1 MNKLVIEYMK
11 WIGGLCSLLLC
22 MLLGGC
28 QENEAT
34 DLSGKTGLL
43 VTLTDEDNK
52 AYSRKA
58 PSELE
63 DPLTEMFQ
71 LKILYSGTDKS
82 AYKGACKEYVLLQE
96 GLYDLTATY
105 GDNPVIALDAPY
117 YTGSLNAQEVIKGEM
132 TSASISCSVA
142 NSLLSVIYNRES
154 LNKMYESY
162 FVTVSVGSESV
173 DLDADSGKSAYFR
186 AGSSVKLVFHGRLS
200 GTGKE
205 VVYDIPDQEQ
215 FANIAVK
222 THVKVTLGLDDSEIS
237 SGVGI
242 SIEKLETET
251 VSIAETIPSEFMP
264 KPKLESDDF
273 LNNELSFAETEK
285 KSATIRLK
293 LSSALQELKLKF
305 NSADTKFAGLEQG
318 KEYLLSSAEDKSAIE
333 NALGISLPEVG
344 ATEAVLD
351 FTSLLPQLMTDKG
364 ATVTSTIEVDV
375 KANNRWASEDATVN
389 RVYTLKCNK
398 PEFSIVTN
406 PGNFWCKE
414 FSVDSCDIKTGD
426 IETIS
431 QKIQYQYRKKGDEQ
445 WIDCDRLV
453 QFDDYPV
460 DKQYQIRAVY
470 REGIETE
477 PVDVM
482 LETPQQL
489 PNSDMEE
496 WYIEEKK
503 KSGTWP
509 FKDKTYYTF
518 HPYAEGNASS
528 SWWATNNDKAQ
539 GGTYA
544 LGIWYEGCF
553 ASCVSY
559 TEDAHGGTKAAL
571 MYLSGCGDGYANT
584 AGTYVGGAMVIITR
598 NGNGYVNGS
607 MGIITSIDTVDET
620 IYVHLDNDT
629 EVEITKEKWEKMKY
643 KQVDDSLE
651 GISCG
656 YIIQYP
662 LRLGYA
668 ITVHKSQ
675 GMTLDN
681 IFVDISRAFEIGQI
695 YTALSRCRSIDGLYL
710 KSVPKEDMVLLSDK
724 ISDFI
729 EKVDENEGVL
739 NPEKI
744 SDIGKDMI
752 KKQQDLFNFDEYGL

>member
-1 MNKLVIEYMK
+1 MK

-43 VTLTDEDNK
+43 VTLIDEDNK

-117 YTGSLNAQEVIKGEM
+117 YVGSLNAQEVIKGEM

-285 KSATIRLK
+285 KSAIIRLK

-333 NALGISLPEVG
+333 NALSISLPEVG

-453 QFDDYPV
+453 QFDDYPA
-460 DKQYQIRAVY
+460 DKQYQVRAVY

-477 PVDVM
+477 PIDVE

-496 WYIEEKK
+496 WYYQKVHSAGWLSDNIYSIYPWTNGSDSFWDTNNDFTTRNRGTFAKIYNSFPAISFVK
-503 KSGTWP
+503 NAHSGTWA
-509 FKDKTYYTF
+509 
-518 HPYAEGNASS
+518 AELRSTGNGRGNTLPSNVLEMNRVAGELF
-528 SWWATNNDKAQ
+528 TGTVQVNT
-539 GGTYA
+539 GGTDA
-544 LGIWYEGCF
+544 TPIGDQ
-553 ASCVSY
+553 Y
-559 TEDAHGGTKAAL
+559 T
-571 MYLSGCGDGYANT
+571 
-584 AGTYVGGAMVIITR
+584 
-598 NGNGYVNGS
+598 
-607 MGIITSIDTVDET
+607 IDKNRSFNVR
-620 IYVHLDNDT
+620 
-629 EVEITKEKWEKMKY
+629 
-643 KQVDDSLE
+643 
-651 GISCG
+651 
-656 YIIQYP
+656 P
-662 LRLGYA
+662 
-668 ITVHKSQ
+668 
-675 GMTLDN
+675 
-681 IFVDISRAFEIGQI
+681 
-695 YTALSRCRSIDGLYL
+695 TALSFWYKYVPYGSDTYRALVQLIDVEGN
-710 KSVPKEDMVLLSDK
+710 V
-724 ISDFI
+724 II
-729 EKVDENEGVL
+729 ESSYES
-739 NPEKI
+739 
-744 SDIGKDMI
+744 SDIKNDWTNAVIRLNYENGKSYAKCAKIFICFSSTINTGENMSYQKGSYTIWLD
-752 KKQQDLFNFDEYGL
+752 KETNFDPVWYGSILTIDDISLIFDK

>member
-496 WYIEEKK
+496 WYYQKVHSAGWLSDNIYSIYPWTNGSDSFWDTNNDFTTRNRGTFAKIYNSFPAISFVK
-503 KSGTWP
+503 NAHSGTWA
-509 FKDKTYYTF
+509 
-518 HPYAEGNASS
+518 AELRSTGNGRGNTLPSNVLEMNRVAGELF
-528 SWWATNNDKAQ
+528 TGTVQVNT
-539 GGTYA
+539 GGTDA
-544 LGIWYEGCF
+544 TPIGDQ
-553 ASCVSY
+553 Y
-559 TEDAHGGTKAAL
+559 T
-571 MYLSGCGDGYANT
+571 
-584 AGTYVGGAMVIITR
+584 
-598 NGNGYVNGS
+598 
-607 MGIITSIDTVDET
+607 IDKNRSFNVR
-620 IYVHLDNDT
+620 
-629 EVEITKEKWEKMKY
+629 
-643 KQVDDSLE
+643 
-651 GISCG
+651 
-656 YIIQYP
+656 P
-662 LRLGYA
+662 
-668 ITVHKSQ
+668 
-675 GMTLDN
+675 
-681 IFVDISRAFEIGQI
+681 
-695 YTALSRCRSIDGLYL
+695 TALSFWYKYVPYGSDTYRALVQLIDVEGN
-710 KSVPKEDMVLLSDK
+710 V
-724 ISDFI
+724 II
-729 EKVDENEGVL
+729 ESSYES
-739 NPEKI
+739 
-744 SDIGKDMI
+744 SDIKNDWTNAVIRLNYENGKSYAKCAKIFICFSSTINTGENMSYQKGSYTIWLD
-752 KKQQDLFNFDEYGL
+752 KETNFDPVWYGSILTIDDISLIFDK

>member
-1 MNKLVIEYMK
+1 MK

-117 YTGSLNAQEVIKGEM
+117 YVGSLNAQEVIKGEM

-173 DLDADSGKSAYFR
+173 NLDADSGKSAYFR

-285 KSATIRLK
+285 KSAIIRLK

-477 PVDVM
+477 PVDVV

-496 WYIEEKK
+496 WYYQKVHSAGWLSDNIYSIYPWTNGSDSFWDTNNDFTTRNRGTFAKIYNSFPAISFVK
-503 KSGTWP
+503 NAHSGTWA
-509 FKDKTYYTF
+509 
-518 HPYAEGNASS
+518 AELRSTGNGRGNTLPSNVLEMNRVAGELF
-528 SWWATNNDKAQ
+528 TGTVQVNT
-539 GGTYA
+539 GGTDA
-544 LGIWYEGCF
+544 TPIGDQ
-553 ASCVSY
+553 Y
-559 TEDAHGGTKAAL
+559 T
-571 MYLSGCGDGYANT
+571 
-584 AGTYVGGAMVIITR
+584 
-598 NGNGYVNGS
+598 
-607 MGIITSIDTVDET
+607 IDKNRSFNVR
-620 IYVHLDNDT
+620 
-629 EVEITKEKWEKMKY
+629 
-643 KQVDDSLE
+643 
-651 GISCG
+651 
-656 YIIQYP
+656 P
-662 LRLGYA
+662 
-668 ITVHKSQ
+668 
-675 GMTLDN
+675 
-681 IFVDISRAFEIGQI
+681 
-695 YTALSRCRSIDGLYL
+695 TALSFWYKYVPYGSDTYRALVQLIDVEGN
-710 KSVPKEDMVLLSDK
+710 V
-724 ISDFI
+724 II
-729 EKVDENEGVL
+729 ESSYES
-739 NPEKI
+739 
-744 SDIGKDMI
+744 SDIKNDWTNAVIRLNYENGKSYAKCAKIFICFSSTINTGENMSYQKGSYTIWLD
-752 KKQQDLFNFDEYGL
+752 KETNFDPVWYGSILTIDDISLIFDK

>member
-1 MNKLVIEYMK
+1 MK
-11 WIGGLCSLLLC
+11 WIGGLCLLLLC

-28 QENEAT
+28 QENEET

-82 AYKGACKEYVLLQE
+82 AYKGTCKEYVLLQE

-117 YTGSLNAQEVIKGEM
+117 YVGSLNAQEVIKGEM

-251 VSIAETIPSEFMP
+251 VSISETIPVEYLP

-285 KSATIRLK
+285 KSAVIRLK

-305 NSADTKFAGLEQG
+305 NSADAKFAGLEQG
-318 KEYLLSSAEDKSAIE
+318 REYVLSNAEDKSAVE
-333 NALGISLPEVG
+333 MALGISLPAIGV
-344 ATEAVLD
+344 TEATLD
-351 FTSLLPQLMTDKG
+351 FTSLIPQLMTDKG
-364 ATVTSTIEVDV
+364 TTVTSTVEVDV
-375 KANNRWASEDATVN
+375 KANNRWASEDVAAN
-389 RVYTLKCNK
+389 RVYTLTCNK
-398 PEFSIVTN
+398 PEFYLVTN

-426 IETIS
+426 VETLS
-431 QKIQYQYRKKGDEQ
+431 KKIQYQYRKKGDEQ

-453 QFDDYPV
+453 QFDDYPA
-460 DKQYQIRAVY
+460 DKQYQVRAVY

-477 PVDVM
+477 PIDVE

-496 WYIEEKK
+496 WYYQKVHSAGWLSDNIYSIYPWTNGSDSFWDTNNDFTTRNRGTFAKIYNSFPAISFVK
-503 KSGTWP
+503 NAHSGTWA
-509 FKDKTYYTF
+509 
-518 HPYAEGNASS
+518 AELRSTGNGRGNTLPSNVLEMNRVAGELF
-528 SWWATNNDKAQ
+528 TGTVQVNT
-539 GGTYA
+539 GGTDA
-544 LGIWYEGCF
+544 TPIGDQ
-553 ASCVSY
+553 Y
-559 TEDAHGGTKAAL
+559 T
-571 MYLSGCGDGYANT
+571 
-584 AGTYVGGAMVIITR
+584 
-598 NGNGYVNGS
+598 
-607 MGIITSIDTVDET
+607 IDKNRSFNVR
-620 IYVHLDNDT
+620 
-629 EVEITKEKWEKMKY
+629 
-643 KQVDDSLE
+643 
-651 GISCG
+651 
-656 YIIQYP
+656 P
-662 LRLGYA
+662 
-668 ITVHKSQ
+668 
-675 GMTLDN
+675 
-681 IFVDISRAFEIGQI
+681 
-695 YTALSRCRSIDGLYL
+695 TALSFWYKYVPYGSDTYRALVQLIDVEGN
-710 KSVPKEDMVLLSDK
+710 V
-724 ISDFI
+724 II
-729 EKVDENEGVL
+729 ESSYES
-739 NPEKI
+739 
-744 SDIGKDMI
+744 SDIKNDWTNAVIRLNYENGKSYAKCAKIFICFSSTINTGENMSYQKGSYTIWLD
-752 KKQQDLFNFDEYGL
+752 KETNFDPVWYGSILTIDDISLIFDK

>member
-1 MNKLVIEYMK
+1 MK

-117 YTGSLNAQEVIKGEM
+117 YVGSLNAQEVIKGEM

-285 KSATIRLK
+285 KSAIIRLK

-414 FSVDSCDIKTGD
+414 FSVDSCDIRTGD
-426 IETIS
+426 VETLS
-431 QKIQYQYRKKGDEQ
+431 KKIQYQYRKKGDEQ

-453 QFDDYPV
+453 QFDDYPA
-460 DKQYQIRAVY
+460 DKQYQVRAVY

-477 PVDVM
+477 PIDVE

-496 WYIEEKK
+496 WYYQKVHSAGWLSDNIYSIYPWTNGSDSFWDTNNDFTTRNRGTFAKIYNSFPAISFVK
-503 KSGTWP
+503 NAHSGTWA
-509 FKDKTYYTF
+509 
-518 HPYAEGNASS
+518 AELRSTGNGRGNTLPSNVLEMNRVAGELF
-528 SWWATNNDKAQ
+528 TGTVQVNT
-539 GGTYA
+539 GGTDA
-544 LGIWYEGCF
+544 TPIGDQ
-553 ASCVSY
+553 Y
-559 TEDAHGGTKAAL
+559 T
-571 MYLSGCGDGYANT
+571 
-584 AGTYVGGAMVIITR
+584 
-598 NGNGYVNGS
+598 
-607 MGIITSIDTVDET
+607 IDKNRSFNVR
-620 IYVHLDNDT
+620 
-629 EVEITKEKWEKMKY
+629 
-643 KQVDDSLE
+643 
-651 GISCG
+651 
-656 YIIQYP
+656 P
-662 LRLGYA
+662 
-668 ITVHKSQ
+668 
-675 GMTLDN
+675 
-681 IFVDISRAFEIGQI
+681 
-695 YTALSRCRSIDGLYL
+695 TALSFWYKYVPYGSDTYRALVQLIDVEGN
-710 KSVPKEDMVLLSDK
+710 V
-724 ISDFI
+724 II
-729 EKVDENEGVL
+729 ESSYES
-739 NPEKI
+739 
-744 SDIGKDMI
+744 SDIKNDWTNAVIRLNYENGKSYAKCAKIFICFSSTINTGENMSYQKGSYTIWLD
-752 KKQQDLFNFDEYGL
+752 KETNFDPVWYGSILTIDDISLIFDK

>member
-1 MNKLVIEYMK
+1 MK
-11 WIGGLCSLLLC
+11 WIGCLCSLVLC
-22 MLLGGC
+22 MVLSGC
-28 QENEAT
+28 QSDEETA
-34 DLSGKTGLL
+34 LSGKTGLL
-43 VTLTDEDNK
+43 VTLTDEENK
-52 AYSRKA
+52 AYSRTA
-58 PSELE
+58 PSDLE

-71 LKILYSGTDKS
+71 LKVVYSGTDKS
-82 AYKGACKEYVLLQE
+82 AYKGSCKESVLLLE

-117 YTGSLNAQEVIKGEM
+117 YTGNLLEQEVIKGQM
-132 TSASISCSVA
+132 THVSVPCSVA
-142 NSLLSVIYNRES
+142 NSLLSVIYNKES

-162 FVTVSVGSESV
+162 YVTVSVGSESV

-205 VVYDIPDQEQ
+205 VIYDIPEQEQ
-215 FANIAVK
+215 FSNIPVK
-222 THVKVTLGLDDSEIS
+222 THVKVTLGLDESNIT

-251 VSIAETIPSEFMP
+251 VSISETVPVEYLP

-273 LNNELSFAETEK
+273 VNNELSFAETEK
-285 KSATIRLK
+285 KSAVIRLK

-305 NSADTKFAGLEQG
+305 NSADAKFAGLEQG
-318 KEYLLSSAEDKSAIE
+318 KEYLLSNAEDKSAIE
-333 NALGISLPEVG
+333 TVLGITLPEIG
-344 ATEAVLD
+344 DTEGSLD
-351 FTSLLPQLMTDKG
+351 FTSLIPEMLTDKG
-364 ATVTSTIEVDV
+364 NTVSSVIEVDV
-375 KANNRWASEDATVN
+375 KANNRWASEDETDASAHT
-389 RVYTLKCNK
+389 YTFICNK
-398 PEFSIVTN
+398 PDFDVVVS
-406 PGNFWCKE
+406 PGNLWCKE
-414 FSVDSCDIKTGD
+414 FSIDSCEVRAGD
-426 IETIS
+426 FETIS
-431 QKIQYQYRKKGDEQ
+431 QKVQYQYRQKGDEE
-445 WIDCDRLV
+445 WIDCSRLV

-460 DKQYQIRAVY
+460 NKQYQVRAVY

-477 PVDVM
+477 PLDIE

-489 PNSDMEE
+489 PNSDMED

-584 AGTYVGGAMVIITR
+584 AGTYVGGAMV
-598 NGNGYVNGS
+598 GS
-607 MGIITSIDTVDET
+607 LFIGTYDSGIIQGHDFGSRPTSMSFWYKYKPYNSDAFKVVVSLKNGDREIATGTYEPAASSEEDGEYGHATVDFNYTEPFEKATSICVQFLASNKTSLSQSDFDLGTT
-620 IYVHLDNDT
+620 IT
-629 EVEITKEKWEKMKY
+629 
-643 KQVDDSLE
+643 
-651 GISCG
+651 
-656 YIIQYP
+656 YP
-662 LRLGYA
+662 VIGDW
-668 ITVHKSQ
+668 TVHMGSILKI
-675 GMTLDN
+675 D
-681 IFVDISRAFEIGQI
+681 DISLAF
-695 YTALSRCRSIDGLYL
+695 
-710 KSVPKEDMVLLSDK
+710 DK
-724 ISDFI
+724 
-729 EKVDENEGVL
+729 
-739 NPEKI
+739 
-744 SDIGKDMI
+744 
-752 KKQQDLFNFDEYGL
+752 

>member
-1 MNKLVIEYMK
+1 MK

-117 YTGSLNAQEVIKGEM
+117 YVGSLNAQEVIKGEM

-285 KSATIRLK
+285 KSAIIRLK

-460 DKQYQIRAVY
+460 DKQYQVRAVY

-477 PVDVM
+477 PIDVE

-496 WYIEEKK
+496 WYYQKVHSAGWLSDNIYSIYPWTNGSDSFWDTNNDFTTRNRGTFAKIYNSFPAISFVK
-503 KSGTWP
+503 NAHSGTWA
-509 FKDKTYYTF
+509 
-518 HPYAEGNASS
+518 AELRSTGNGRGNTLPSNVLEMNRVAGELF
-528 SWWATNNDKAQ
+528 TGTVQVNT
-539 GGTYA
+539 GGTDA
-544 LGIWYEGCF
+544 TPIGDQ
-553 ASCVSY
+553 Y
-559 TEDAHGGTKAAL
+559 T
-571 MYLSGCGDGYANT
+571 
-584 AGTYVGGAMVIITR
+584 
-598 NGNGYVNGS
+598 
-607 MGIITSIDTVDET
+607 IDKNRSFNVR
-620 IYVHLDNDT
+620 
-629 EVEITKEKWEKMKY
+629 
-643 KQVDDSLE
+643 
-651 GISCG
+651 
-656 YIIQYP
+656 P
-662 LRLGYA
+662 
-668 ITVHKSQ
+668 
-675 GMTLDN
+675 
-681 IFVDISRAFEIGQI
+681 
-695 YTALSRCRSIDGLYL
+695 TALSFWYKYVPYGSDTYRALVQLIDVEGN
-710 KSVPKEDMVLLSDK
+710 V
-724 ISDFI
+724 II
-729 EKVDENEGVL
+729 ESSYES
-739 NPEKI
+739 
-744 SDIGKDMI
+744 SDIKNDWTNAVIRLNYENGKSYAKCAKIFICFSSTINTGENMSYQKGSYTIWLD
-752 KKQQDLFNFDEYGL
+752 KETNFDPVWYGSILTIDDISLIFDK